1 MQTGVIARS
10 GCCGRC
16 VKRVAYQQV
25 CAQSMVGVADA
36 SPDAYP
42 LRFFEQM
49 ELPRFAPRQEFA
61 SSNHRI
67 RDPSVRWCGRGRP
80 RRCLLSR
87 LGDTLIRRLDQMSI
101 DEISALSKE
110 FRHSSY
116 DFCLFLRF
124 EEALTGNPNTA
135 VRLLEL
141 VSSISKMA
149 GVRRPLIQFF
159 EKWGKLRFDKARGT
173 VRYSRNHNVGAWTDE
188 YEAQIKTDRSID
200 PKNKET
206 QPINSVWDAD
216 QEFRKVVSRLRQA
229 SQDPYRIILHSVLL
243 SKVEEVLFAYGRT
256 DEWVREDR
264 KGRTL
269 FDQSVQM
276 TTTRVKR

>member
-1 MQTGVIARS
+1 
-10 GCCGRC
+10 
-16 VKRVAYQQV
+16 
-25 CAQSMVGVADA
+25 
-36 SPDAYP
+36 
-42 LRFFEQM
+42 
-49 ELPRFAPRQEFA
+49 
-61 SSNHRI
+61 
-67 RDPSVRWCGRGRP
+67 
-80 RRCLLSR
+80 
-87 LGDTLIRRLDQMSI
+87 MSI

-110 FRHSSY
+110 FRDSLLY
-116 DFCLFLRF
+116 DSAVLAVRRSFD
-124 EEALTGNPNTA
+124 GNPNTA

-188 YEAQIKTDRSID
+188 YEAQIKTDRSIH

-229 SQDPYRIILHSVLL
+229 SQDPDRIILHSVLL

-276 TTTRVKR
+276 TTTRATKFAKGS